1 MRPIKPRN
9 CAKNLGLDDYAHAQ
23 VVQYATMKYSLRKG
37 FKNFKNI
44 GEVKVEKKLNQ
55 LHNKSTDTPKN
66 TSDMSDQQKED
77 TL

>member
-37 FKNFKNI
+37 IKNFKKI
-44 GEVKVEKKLNQ
+44 GEVKVEK
-55 LHNKSTDTPKN
+55 
-66 TSDMSDQQKED
+66 
-77 TL
+77 